1 MYEVTMPKLSDSM
14 EVGKIIE
21 WKVSEGDEV
30 QEGDV
35 LAEVESDKA
44 VMELECFRNGV
55 VKKLVHGDEE
65 EVPVGE
71 VIAFIAVEGEEEE
84 EATPEAEE
92 EAPGEAEE
100 EVEEEAPEAAAEEA
114 EEEAKEVE
122 EEPEPVAEEEAA
134 EEEETV
140 EAPAAAE
147 EEAAPEPAERD
158 AEEERV
164 AISPYARKLAEKHGV
179 DYASIEGSGPDGRIV
194 ARDIQQAAGA
204 KAEQAPQAEEEE
216 ERPAPAG
223 PVNAEPLAA
232 ALAVRYGL
240 DLSEVEGSGDKGRVT
255 VEDVVSARSAAAA
268 EQAPTPPDEEMP
280 ELEISEEEADVE
292 EAPFRLKTQAR
303 RVIGSQHA
311 IPHFYV
317 TRGVDVTELMSR
329 KDELKEEHGA
339 TVTHLVMLACVK
351 TLQEHP
357 EINRSYDRGR
367 VIKWKGINL
376 GLAVDTD
383 QGLTVAVLQDAGDLS
398 LAELVEAAGE
408 LVEKARSG
416 KLSAE
421 ERRHATFTV
430 TNLGMFDVEHFEP
443 IINPPSSITLAVSSA
458 LETGVVRDGELTV
471 GRVMKLTA
479 ACDHRI
485 IDGATAAEFL
495 HDLRLLLENPD
506 ELLSDT

>member
-21 WKVSEGDEV
+21 WKVSEGDQVE
-30 QEGDV
+30 EGDV

-71 VIAFIAVEGEEEE
+71 VIAFIAVEGEEQE
-84 EATPEAEE
+84 EAVPEAEAEE
-92 EAPGEAEE
+92 EAPEEAEE
-100 EVEEEAPEAAAEEA
+100 EVEGEAPEAAAEET
-114 EEEAKEVE
+114 EEEIE
-122 EEPEPVAEEEAA
+122 EEPEPPAEEEAVEEEEAA
-134 EEEETV
+134 ETP
-140 EAPAAAE
+140 AAAAE
-147 EEAAPEPAERD
+147 EQAAPEPAEKE

-179 DYASIEGSGPDGRIV
+179 DYTTIEGSGPDGRIV
-194 ARDIQQAAGA
+194 ARDIQRAAGA
-204 KAEQAPQAEEEE
+204 KAEQAPQAEAEKKT
-216 ERPAPAG
+216 APAG

-280 ELEISEEEADVE
+280 ELEISEDEADVE

-317 TRGVDVTELMSR
+317 TRGVDVTELMNR

-339 TVTHLVMLACVK
+339 SVTHLVMLACVK

-383 QGLTVAVLQDAGDLS
+383 QGLTVAVLRDAGDLP
-398 LAELVEAAGE
+398 LGELVEATGE

-495 HDLRLLLENPD
+495 HDLRLLLEDPD